1 MKKILAICLA
11 LSMAFAATACG
22 STSAQTEPETS
33 ASVAAT
39 DTAAEKPQS
48 AQDWM
53 KLLKSQV
60 PFDDQMNDTDQA
72 KAIYGILDE
81 DGYTGDTAMY
91 ISTMATPEEI
101 AVFRADDV
109 YSTDALCE
117 LAYARIEQQKASY
130 ASYAPQEV
138 PKLDS
143 AVVRVCGDYV
153 VVCVSADN
161 AFAAKLLDAA
171 K

>member
-11 LSMAFAATACG
+11 LSMTLAVSACG
-22 STSAQTEPETS
+22 STSTPADAQTS
-33 ASVAAT
+33 ASAAAVADT
-39 DTAAEKPQS
+39 DKPQT

-72 KAIYGILDE
+72 KAIYGIMDE

-91 ISTMATPEEI
+91 ISTMATPEEV

-109 YSTDALCE
+109 YSTDALVE
-117 LAYARIEQQKASY
+117 LAEARIEQQKASY

-138 PKLDS
+138 PKLES
-143 AVVRVCGDYV
+143 AVIRVCGDYV

-161 AFAAKLLDAA
+161 AFAEQLLDSVQ
-171 K
+171 